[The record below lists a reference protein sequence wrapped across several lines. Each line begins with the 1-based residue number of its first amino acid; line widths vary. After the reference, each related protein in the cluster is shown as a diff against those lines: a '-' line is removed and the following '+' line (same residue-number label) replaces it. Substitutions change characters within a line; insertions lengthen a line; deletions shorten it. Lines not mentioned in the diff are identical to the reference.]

1 MMNPMETEK
10 QKAAAGLLYDAN
22 HDATLLR
29 ERMDCAVLLHDFNHL
44 SPADEGGR
52 LAMLHRLLGRMGE
65 RSIILSPF
73 QCDYGYNIEMGDDT
87 FVNVGCVMLDGARI
101 TLGNHVFVAPCCGFY
116 TAGHPLDVEQRN
128 QGLEIALPIT
138 VADDVWI
145 GGHVCVL
152 PGVSIGRG
160 SVIGAGSVVNRSIP
174 EGVLAAGN
182 PCRVIRQLTE
192 ADRLKYRNG

>member
-1 MMNPMETEK
+1 MKNRRLGFGGLRRIKYLCPYRSWSGFFCNPNMMNPMETEK

-52 LAMLHRLLGRMGE
+52 LALLHRLLGRMGE

-101 TLGNHVFVAPCCGFY
+101 WVCSVCGF
-116 TAGHPLDVEQRN
+116 TFVGERPPALCPVCKVPDWKFD
-128 QGLEIALPIT
+128 EIR
-138 VADDVWI
+138 
-145 GGHVCVL
+145 
-152 PGVSIGRG
+152 GR
-160 SVIGAGSVVNRSIP
+160 
-174 EGVLAAGN
+174 AA
-182 PCRVIRQLTE
+182 
-192 ADRLKYRNG
+192 